1 MSVPIYKNW
10 RSLIKP
16 KFVEVEKETRTDLY
30 AKFIVK
36 PLERGFGLTL
46 GNSLRRILLS
56 SLQGAAIT
64 ALRIDGVHHEFATV
78 PGVQEDVIHIILNL
92 KKVRLRLLENES
104 ATITLNIKGPGV
116 VKAGDFDGKGL
127 VEILNPD
134 HLVAT
139 LSEDAH
145 LKMEVEVAQGK
156 GFVLADE
163 HKQNQEFPIGTIFID
178 SHFAPVTKCN
188 YTVTNARVG
197 QVTDYD
203 RLNLEVWTNG
213 SISPEDS
220 VAFAAKILKD
230 QVQVFINF
238 DEFEEPEVIET
249 TENKIDPLSSNL
261 DKRVDELELSVR
273 SANCLQNA
281 NIRYIGEL
289 VQKTE
294 GEMLRTKNFGR
305 KSLNEIQEILSEMG
319 LSLGL
324 KIDNWEPPVDDH
336 SSVTRNDD
344 QDGDEDDQIDFD
356 DDDQDD
362 E

>member
-1 MSVPIYKNW
+1 MSIPIYKNW

-16 KFVEVEKETRTDLY
+16 KFVEVEKESRTDTY
-30 AKFIVK
+30 AKFVVK

-46 GNSLRRILLS
+46 GNALRRILLN

-64 ALRIDGVHHEFATV
+64 AIRIDGVQHEFATIA
-78 PGVQEDVIHIILNL
+78 GVQEDVINIILNL
-92 KKVRLRLLENES
+92 KKVRLKLLENET
-104 ATITLNIKGPGV
+104 ATIDFDIKGPGK
-116 VKAGDFDGKGL
+116 VKAGDFNDKGL

-134 HLVAT
+134 HVIAT
-139 LSEDAH
+139 LSEEAH
-145 LKMEVEVAQGK
+145 LKMEVDVRQGK

-163 HKQNQEFPIGTIFID
+163 HKQSQSLPVGTIFID
-178 SHFAPVTKCN
+178 SHFAPIVKCN

-213 SISPEDS
+213 SIVPEDAI
-220 VAFAAKILKD
+220 AFAAKILKD

-238 DEFEEPEVIET
+238 DEFEEPEEVETIEEKT
-249 TENKIDPLSSNL
+249 DPISDCL

-305 KSLNEIQEILSEMG
+305 KSLNEIQEILTEMG
-319 LSLGL
+319 LGLGL
-324 KIDNWEPPVDDH
+324 KIDNWLPPSSDD
-336 SSVTRNDD
+336 SAVPSAPKM
-344 QDGDEDDQIDFD
+344 E
-356 DDDQDD
+356 
-362 E
+362 EE